1 MILTCWDAGVALTR
15 DDDGGSRFDF
25 SADTAVCATVLRLAF
40 PDDKLQ
46 NGSTVFHLVFLS
58 IAQHFLSFLP
68 LHRHSCFRHLTAKS
82 DFVAFLHLNVFQFLE
97 EFDGPL
103 WKNPRKVKYKQL

>member
-1 MILTCWDAGVALTR
+1 MRCADCKYTDIILTCLDVGVALTR

-25 SADTAVCATVLRLAF
+25 STNTAVCAAVLRLAF

-46 NGSTVFHLVFLS
+46 NGATLFHLVFLS

-68 LHRHSCFRHLTAKS
+68 LH
-82 DFVAFLHLNVFQFLE
+82 
-97 EFDGPL
+97 
-103 WKNPRKVKYKQL
+103 